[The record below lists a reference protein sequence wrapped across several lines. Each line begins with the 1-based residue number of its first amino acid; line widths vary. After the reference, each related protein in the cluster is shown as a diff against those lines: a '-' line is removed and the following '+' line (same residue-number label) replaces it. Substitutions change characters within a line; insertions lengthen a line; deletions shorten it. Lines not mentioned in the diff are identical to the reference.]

1 MTTHSPYIIN
11 YVSIAIQA
19 GLILDKVKSEELK
32 EKLNSV
38 VPIKSILKGKDV
50 VIYQLDEKN
59 GSINIL
65 PVFEG
70 IPSDHNFLNDSL
82 STGNKMFDT
91 LLEIEQEL

>member
-1 MTTHSPYIIN
+1 
-11 YVSIAIQA
+11 
-19 GLILDKVKSEELK
+19 
-32 EKLNSV
+32 
-38 VPIKSILKGKDV
+38 LKGKDV

-82 STGNKMFDT
+82 SNGNKMFDT